1 MNDPYRTLG
10 VPKSADEKDIKKAFR
25 KLTQEHHPDKNP
37 GDAAAESKFKDVSQ
51 AYEILGDS
59 ERRAHW
65 DEFGE
70 ISLSQGFDPARARA
84 YTRARGFS
92 GGRGRGGFGGFGGG
106 SPFSDLSGAREASF
120 DDLLSKLFGGGTV
133 SGGADIFGNAN
144 ERRKGRDL
152 EGSIS
157 VSLPDSIAGVTVPVR
172 VTSTDGSARTL
183 DVKVPMGMSDQ
194 AKLRLRGQGGAGAPA
209 GDLLLTVQVK
219 AHPQVSRDGSHLKA
233 TLPVTAYEA
242 YVGGPIEVPT
252 PWGPVTLK
260 LPPRSQNRQTFRLR
274 GKGVHQRGKPEG
286 DLLITLDVRLPT
298 QEDEA
303 FERHLKR
310 LQGDDNPRTDDPW

>member
-10 VPKSADEKDIKKAFR
+10 VPSTADAKDIKKAFR
-25 KLTQEHHPDKNP
+25 KLTQQYHPDKNP
-37 GDAAAESKFKDVSQ
+37 GDAAAESRFKDVSQ

-59 ERRAHW
+59 DRRAHW

-84 YTRARGFS
+84 YTRARG
-92 GGRGRGGFGGFGGG
+92 GFGARRPGGGFGGG

-133 SGGADIFGNAN
+133 SGGGDLFGNMN

-152 EGSIS
+152 EGAIS

-172 VTSTDGSARTL
+172 VTNADGTARTL
-183 DVKVPMGMSDQ
+183 DVKVPMGMPDQ
-194 AKLRLRGQGGAGAPA
+194 GKLRLRGQGGPGSPA

-219 AHPQVSRDGSHLKA
+219 RHPQVSREGTQLKV

-242 YVGGPIEVPT
+242 YAGGSVEVPT
-252 PWGPVTLK
+252 PWGAVTLK
-260 LPPRSQNRQTFRLR
+260 LPERSQNRQTFRLR
-274 GKGVHQRGKPEG
+274 GKGVHQRGKPDG

-298 QEDEA
+298 QDDEA
-303 FERHLKR
+303 LKEHLLR